1 MQKKEPEVPLLVMVL
16 EPEGSRE
23 SNLIAFR
30 LLTQG
35 KLAHRHLDVQL
46 KVLNYH
52 RLRDVTSNEHLR
64 QVLY

>member
-1 MQKKEPEVPLLVMVL
+1 MQKREPEVPLLVMVL
-16 EPEGSRE
+16 ELEGSRE

-46 KVLNYH
+46 KVLNY